1 LGRLYYCKILTFPI
15 LFTKNISNF
24 VVMNPKSLQQQ
35 YLNSL
40 TPKSERPREMT
51 NYITSA
57 AYIQHVKNQA
67 ELITRLLDE
76 KQGNYYIEDAFRHLK
91 KPNG

>member
-1 LGRLYYCKILTFPI
+1 
-15 LFTKNISNF
+15 
-24 VVMNPKSLQQQ
+24 MNPKSLQQQ

-51 NYITSA
+51 NYIPSA

-67 ELITRLLDE
+67 ELIKRLLGE

>member
-1 LGRLYYCKILTFPI
+1 MSFGKCNILKFPT
-15 LFTKNISNF
+15 LFTKNVSNF
-24 VVMNPKSLQQQ
+24 VFMNPKSLQQQ

-40 TPKSERPREMT
+40 TPKSERPMEMT
-51 NYITSA
+51 NYIPSA

-67 ELITRLLDE
+67 ELITRLLGE
-76 KQGNYYIEDAFRHLK
+76 KQGNYYIEDAFRHLE